1 MVQTHVKH
9 YGCIKNWKYHACVGS
24 AQMLLVVQL
33 NVVVR
38 IVLHTHT
45 NTHTLAPKRMI
56 QPEIEILLSSPG

>member
-45 NTHTLAPKRMI
+45 HTHTCTQKDDSTGNRNSFKL
-56 QPEIEILLSSPG
+56 PG